1 MKPDVNFTLTDS
13 ICAPI
18 TGISEQ
24 VSQRK
29 LKRIIGRVLNY

>member
-24 VSQRK
+24 V
-29 LKRIIGRVLNY
+29 RVAFGQDLNY